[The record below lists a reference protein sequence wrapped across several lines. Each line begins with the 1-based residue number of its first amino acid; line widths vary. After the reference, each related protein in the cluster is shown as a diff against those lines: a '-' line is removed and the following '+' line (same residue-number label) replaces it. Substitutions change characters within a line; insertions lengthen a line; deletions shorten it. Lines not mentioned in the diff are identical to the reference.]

1 VVEAAAE
8 KGATTLL
15 MPVTTRKQ
23 LADLNDDVATKVTIV
38 YYSEV
43 KDALVKALM
52 E

>member
-1 VVEAAAE
+1 
-8 KGATTLL
+8 

-23 LADLNDDVATKVTIV
+23 LADLNDDVATKVTII
-38 YYSEV
+38 YYGEV

>member
-1 VVEAAAE
+1 MLFNVASAMVHDAI
-8 KGATTLL
+8 
-15 MPVTTRKQ
+15 VS
-23 LADLNDDVATKVTIV
+23 ADLGDDVATKVTIV